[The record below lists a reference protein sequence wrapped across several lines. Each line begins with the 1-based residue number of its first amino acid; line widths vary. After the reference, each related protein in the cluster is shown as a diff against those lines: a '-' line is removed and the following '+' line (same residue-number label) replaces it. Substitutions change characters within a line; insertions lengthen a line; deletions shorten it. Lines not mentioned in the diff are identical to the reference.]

1 MKIRKSKTGGVR
13 IKRQTINIRANA
25 SVLDVRSEAEILSDQ
40 NHVMPEIGL
49 SVVLECPAVGN
60 PQPKVEWFRDNAIIS
75 NSARTEV
82 GDDKLTIRH
91 LEIFD
96 DGVYTCKATN
106 QFGSAIHE

>member
-1 MKIRKSKTGGVR
+1 MDSEDF
-13 IKRQTINIRANA
+13 
-25 SVLDVRSEAEILSDQ
+25 VLDVGSEAEILSDQ

-49 SVVLECPAVGN
+49 SVVLECPATGN

-91 LEIFD
+91 WEIFD